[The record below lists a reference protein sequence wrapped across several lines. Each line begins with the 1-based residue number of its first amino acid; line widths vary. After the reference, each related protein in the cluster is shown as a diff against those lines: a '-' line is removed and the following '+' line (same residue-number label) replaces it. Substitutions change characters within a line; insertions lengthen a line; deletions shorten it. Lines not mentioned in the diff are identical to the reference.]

1 MDASVFDVYE
11 EAPRA
16 QLFRRIATWRAE
28 DRPLW
33 GKFDAR
39 AAVCHCQQPLRVA
52 LGELRLPRTWV
63 GRLFGGLVK
72 RSMLGS
78 RPFARNL
85 PTESRFLVPSSASF
99 EAERDLLTLLLRR
112 FGEAGP
118 RAAPRGPH
126 PFFGAL
132 SPKQWA
138 LLMGKHLDH
147 HLRQFGR

>member
-1 MDASVFDVYE
+1 
-11 EAPRA
+11 
-16 QLFRRIATWRAE
+16 
-28 DRPLW
+28 
-33 GKFDAR
+33 
-39 AAVCHCQQPLRVA
+39 
-52 LGELRLPRTWV
+52 
-63 GRLFGGLVK
+63 
-72 RSMLGS
+72 MLGS

-99 EAERDLLTLLLRR
+99 EAERDLLALLLCR